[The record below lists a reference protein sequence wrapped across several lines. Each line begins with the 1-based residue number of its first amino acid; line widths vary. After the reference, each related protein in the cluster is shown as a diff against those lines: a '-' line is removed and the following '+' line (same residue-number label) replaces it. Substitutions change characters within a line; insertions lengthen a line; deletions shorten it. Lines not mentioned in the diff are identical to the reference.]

1 LTTNTDEYKPTYKSH
16 QQTNNPEA
24 QQIQLNFNQNFNPE
38 AQQIQINKNQN
49 FIQFTPADQQPS
61 RHQIRE
67 KIWGKRKTTSRP
79 KFDSGSERERELDR
93 GAVALG
99 WVSG

>member
-1 LTTNTDEYKPTYKSH
+1 
-16 QQTNNPEA
+16 
-24 QQIQLNFNQNFNPE
+24 LNFNQNFNPE
-38 AQQIQINKNQN
+38 AQQIQMNKNQN

-61 RHQIRE
+61 RHQITE

-79 KFDSGSERERELDR
+79 KFDSGSERERELDG

>member
-1 LTTNTDEYKPTYKSH
+1 L
-16 QQTNNPEA
+16 
-24 QQIQLNFNQNFNPE
+24 
-38 AQQIQINKNQN
+38 NKNQN
-49 FIQFTPADQQPS
+49 FIQFIPADQQPS
-61 RHQIRE
+61 RHQITE

-79 KFDSGSERERELDR
+79 KFDSGSERERERERERELDG

>member
-1 LTTNTDEYKPTYKSH
+1 M
-16 QQTNNPEA
+16 
-24 QQIQLNFNQNFNPE
+24 
-38 AQQIQINKNQN
+38 NKNQN
-49 FIQFTPADQQPS
+49 FIQFIPADQQPS
-61 RHQIRE
+61 RHQITK

-79 KFDSGSERERELDR
+79 KFERERERELDG

>member
-1 LTTNTDEYKPTYKSH
+1 M
-16 QQTNNPEA
+16 
-24 QQIQLNFNQNFNPE
+24 
-38 AQQIQINKNQN
+38 NKNQN
-49 FIQFTPADQQPS
+49 FIQFTLADQQPS
-61 RHQIRE
+61 RHQIIE

-79 KFDSGSERERELDR
+79 KFDNGSERERERALDG